1 MGTAN
6 KPEAAAQVST
16 MRRDGRASS
25 VLMLACAALLGGCA
39 SQGVSGEG
47 GGGSQDAAQGA
58 DVNAGVERVEL
69 VVPADRYREAFQ
81 AARDALREAQFTLD
95 RVDASRGRI
104 TTFARAGE
112 GAARPWAGLATTDSP
127 LQDVIQR
134 QQRSVRVAFVPASQ
148 VAVDPRLD
156 DPSLNL
162 LDLPVATRLI
172 IETVVERVER
182 PGRRAQFDA
191 VRLTSQTLNPELESR
206 GLVPRYSVPVREDRV
221 LAEWLAGQ
229 IASRV
234 GLGGQ
239 E

>member
-1 MGTAN
+1 MA
-6 KPEAAAQVST
+6 ERAST
-16 MRRDGRASS
+16 MRRGGPATV
-25 VLMLACAALLGGCA
+25 VLMLACATLLGACA
-39 SQGVSGEG
+39 SRGVSG
-47 GGGSQDAAQGA
+47 GGSGGDAGVAQGA

-69 VVPADRYREAFQ
+69 VVPAERYREAFQ

-127 LQDVIQR
+127 VQDVIQR
-134 QQRSVRVAFVPASQ
+134 QQRSVRVAFVPTSQ
-148 VAVDPRLD
+148 AAVDPRLD
-156 DPSLNL
+156 DPSLEL
-162 LDLPVATRLI
+162 LDVPVETRLI

-191 VRLTSQTLNPELESR
+191 VRLTSQTLNPELEAR

-221 LAEWLAGQ
+221 LATWLAGE
-229 IASRV
+229 ISRRA
-234 GLGGQ
+234 GLGG
-239 E
+239 